1 MPTQQTKTSQFAR
14 PTLAE
19 IWASIQPFTPETSD
33 DRHDLGMLYQSC
45 YATSD
50 EELECLLEAERE
62 GLLDE

>member
-1 MPTQQTKTSQFAR
+1 MPTKQTKNSQR

-19 IWASIQPFTPETSD
+19 LWASIQPFTPETSD
-33 DRHDLGMLYQSC
+33 DRHDLGMLYQEC